1 VTARSAVSLTTRRDA
16 RARPQAELLRVATC
30 LAPHLA
36 WFYRFLAAS
45 LGDRLGRPAEF
56 VEEAGYDQLGDVD
69 VVFVCSLAY
78 VEHADIG
85 RRFEPLAAP
94 VLTGTRYGSGPVYY
108 SDVIVHRDSPL
119 RCFADLRGRSWAYN
133 EPHSQSGY
141 GITRYHLARLGETGG
156 YFGQVLEAG
165 RHERAIHLVAARQ
178 VDAAAIDSHVLE
190 TYLGVHPH
198 LRAQLRVID
207 TLGPSPIQPVVVRRD
222 LPRSTK
228 NELRQALADVEHDP
242 DGRSCLARAQVT
254 RFVCADD
261 ATYDPIRQMRSVA
274 AAAGL
279 SVLR

>member
-1 VTARSAVSLTTRRDA
+1 M
-16 RARPQAELLRVATC
+16 LRVATC

-36 WFYRFLAAS
+36 WLYRFLAAR
-45 LGDRLGRPAEF
+45 LGDRLGRIAEL
-56 VEEAGYDQLGDVD
+56 VEDAGYDQLGDVD
-69 VVFVCSLAY
+69 VAFVCSLAY
-78 VEHADIG
+78 VERADIA

-94 VLTGTRYGSGPVYY
+94 VLAGTRYGSGPVYY

-141 GITRYHLARLGETGG
+141 GITRYHLARLGETDG

-165 RHERAIHLVAARQ
+165 RHERAIHLVAAGQ

-190 TYLGVHPH
+190 TYLGVHTH
-198 LRAQLRVID
+198 LRARLRVID

-228 NELRQALADVEHDP
+228 DEMRQALADVEHDRE
-242 DGRSCLARAQVT
+242 GQSCLERAGV
-254 RFVCADD
+254 RGFVCADD

-274 AAAGL
+274 VAAGL

>member
-1 VTARSAVSLTTRRDA
+1 VTAHSAVSLTTPSP
-16 RARPQAELLRVATC
+16 RARSRAELLRVATC

-45 LGDRLGRPAEF
+45 LGDRLGRPAALIED
-56 VEEAGYDQLGDVD
+56 AGYDQLGDVD

-78 VEHADIG
+78 VEHADIA
-85 RRFEPLAAP
+85 RRFEPFAAP
-94 VLTGTRYGSGPVYY
+94 VLAGTRYGSRPVYY
-108 SDVIVHRDSPL
+108 SDVIAHRDSPL

-133 EPHSQSGY
+133 EPLSQSGY

-156 YFGQVLEAG
+156 YFGRVLQAG
-165 RHERAIHLVAARQ
+165 RHERAIHLVASGQ

-190 TYLGVHPH
+190 TYLAQRRH
-198 LRAQLRVID
+198 LRARLRTID

-228 NELRQALADVEHDP
+228 DELREALAEVEHDP
-242 DGRSCLARAQVT
+242 DGRSCLARARVT
-254 RFVCADD
+254 RFVGADD
-261 ATYDPIRQMRSVA
+261 AAYDPIRQMRSVA

>member
-1 VTARSAVSLTTRRDA
+1 V
-16 RARPQAELLRVATC
+16 LRVATC

-36 WFYRFLAAS
+36 WLYRFLAAR
-45 LGDRLGRPAEF
+45 LGARLGRPAEL
-56 VEEAGYDQLGDVD
+56 VEDAGYDQLGDVD

-78 VEHADIG
+78 VEHADIA

-94 VLTGTRYGSGPVYY
+94 VLAGGRYGGRPVYY

-133 EPHSQSGY
+133 EPLSQSGY
-141 GITRYHLARLGETGG
+141 GITRYHLARLSETGG
-156 YFGQVLEAG
+156 YFGRVLQAG
-165 RHERAIHLVAARQ
+165 RHECAIHLVAAGQ

-190 TYLGVHPH
+190 TYLAPRPH
-198 LRAQLRVID
+198 LALGLRVID

-222 LPRSTK
+222 LPRRTRDD
-228 NELRQALADVEHDP
+228 LREALADVEHDP
-242 DGRSCLARAQVT
+242 DGRSCLARAGVT
-254 RFVCADD
+254 RFVHADD
-261 ATYDPIRQMRSVA
+261 ATYDPVRQMRSVA